1 MCTVSL
7 KGGKI
12 DHTVCYQNQ
21 FSFQNEYMMIV
32 PAETWPTTKA
42 KIVKVC
48 VFVHR
53 NLMIREG
60 C

>member
-32 PAETWPTTKA
+32 PAERWPTTKA

-48 VFVHR
+48 VFVHQ